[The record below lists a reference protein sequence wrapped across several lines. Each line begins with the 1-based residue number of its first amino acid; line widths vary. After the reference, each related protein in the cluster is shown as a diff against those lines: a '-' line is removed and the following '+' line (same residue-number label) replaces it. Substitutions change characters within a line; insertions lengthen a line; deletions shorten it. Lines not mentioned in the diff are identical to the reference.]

1 MSHRKET
8 EAMARQPIEDWAHIP
23 WRKLARKVY
32 RLQKRIYRASD
43 RGNDKAMHNLQR
55 LLMKSQ
61 AARTLAVRKVTQD
74 NQGKRTAGIDG
85 VKSVEPAQRMEMV
98 RRLRHHKTIKPQP
111 TRRVWIP
118 KPGKAEKRPLGILTM
133 LDRAYQCLV
142 KLVLEP
148 QWEARF
154 EANSYGFRPGRSTH
168 DAIAAIFNIISK
180 QPKYVLDADIAN
192 CFNNI
197 NHTVLLEK
205 LHTYPAMRRVI
216 KAWLKAGVLEEGVFT
231 PTEAGTPQGGPLSP
245 LLANVALHGMEQA
258 IQADYPWKGRDKP
271 KPKLVRYADDL
282 VVLFPTLEGIEQART
297 VLEHWLATLGLELKP
312 SKTRVVHT
320 LMPLNESPAGF
331 DFLGFEIRQYP
342 VGKYRSGKHNGKRL
356 GFKTIIQPSKE
367 AIKRHR
373 EALRMVVHAG
383 QGLTQEA
390 LIGQLNPKIRGWARY
405 YRSVVAKKVLNDCD
419 YHLYPLLLRWA
430 KRRHP
435 RKSASWIRLRYWRTV
450 GQDHWRFASP
460 VGYSL
465 TNHAAIRIQRHV
477 KVKGNASPFDGNLL
491 YWAKRLQQS
500 HPLTMSRL
508 GALLHKQQGKCRWC
522 ELLFQEGDLIE
533 IDHITPR
540 SEGGTD
546 EPSNLFALHRHCH
559 DQRHAKKHEW
569 GTYDR
574 SHQTEEPDEVETL
587 MSGSGGGQE
596 GAIPL
601 A

>member
-1 MSHRKET
+1 
-8 EAMARQPIEDWAHIP
+8 
-23 WRKLARKVY
+23 
-32 RLQKRIYRASD
+32 
-43 RGNDKAMHNLQR
+43 
-55 LLMKSQ
+55 
-61 AARTLAVRKVTQD
+61 
-74 NQGKRTAGIDG
+74 
-85 VKSVEPAQRMEMV
+85 
-98 RRLRHHKTIKPQP
+98 
-111 TRRVWIP
+111 
-118 KPGKAEKRPLGILTM
+118 
-133 LDRAYQCLV
+133 
-142 KLVLEP
+142 
-148 QWEARF
+148 
-154 EANSYGFRPGRSTH
+154 
-168 DAIAAIFNIISK
+168 
-180 QPKYVLDADIAN
+180 
-192 CFNNI
+192 
-197 NHTVLLEK
+197 
-205 LHTYPAMRRVI
+205 
-216 KAWLKAGVLEEGVFT
+216 
-231 PTEAGTPQGGPLSP
+231 
-245 LLANVALHGMEQA
+245 
-258 IQADYPWKGRDKP
+258 
-271 KPKLVRYADDL
+271 
-282 VVLFPTLEGIEQART
+282 LFPTLDGIEQART

-312 SKTRVVHT
+312 SKTRMVHT
-320 LMPLNESPAGF
+320 LMPLNGNPAGF
-331 DFLGFEIRQYP
+331 DFLGFEIRHYP

-356 GFKTIIQPSKE
+356 GFKTIIQPGKE

-373 EALRMVVHAG
+373 EALRTVVHAG

-460 VGYSL
+460 DGYAL

-491 YWAKRLQQS
+491 SWAKRLQQS
-500 HPLTMSRL
+500 QPLSMSRL

-522 ELLFQEGDLIE
+522 ELLFQESDLIE

-546 EPSNLFALHRHCH
+546 DPNNLFALHRHCH
-559 DQRHAKKHEW
+559 DQRHAKRHEW
-569 GTYDR
+569 GTHDR
-574 SHQTEEPDEVETL
+574 SHQTEEPDEVKTL

>member
-1 MSHRKET
+1 MSHSKET
-8 EAMARQPIEDWAHIP
+8 EAMAPQPIEDWAYIP

-43 RGNDKAMHNLQR
+43 RGNDKAVHNLQR

-85 VKSVEPAQRMEMV
+85 VKSVEPAQRMDMV
-98 RRLRHHKTIKPQP
+98 RRLRHHKTIKPKP

-133 LDRAYQCLV
+133 LDRAHQCLV
-142 KLVLEP
+142 KLALEP
-148 QWEARF
+148 EWEARF
-154 EANSYGFRPGRSTH
+154 EANSYGFRPGRSAH

-197 NHTVLLEK
+197 NQTVLLEK

-258 IQADYPWKGRDKP
+258 IQAEYPWKGRDKP

-282 VVLFPTLEGIEQART
+282 VVLFPTLEGIEKART
-297 VLEHWLATLGLELKP
+297 VLEHWLAAIGLELKP

-320 LMPLNESPAGF
+320 LIPLNEEPPGF
-331 DFLGFEIRQYP
+331 NFLGFEIRQHL
-342 VGKYRSGKHNGKRL
+342 VGKYRSGKHNGKLL

-383 QGLTQEA
+383 QGLWQEA
-390 LIGQLNPKIRGWARY
+390 LIGQLNPKIRGWSRY
-405 YRSVVAKKVLNDCD
+405 YRSVVAKKILNDCD

-435 RKSASWIRLRYWRTV
+435 RKSASWIRLRYWHTV
-450 GQDHWRFASP
+450 GQDRWRFATSE
-460 VGYSL
+460 GYSL
-465 TNHAAIRIQRHV
+465 NNHAAIAIQRHV
-477 KVKGNASPFDGNLL
+477 KVKGNASPYDGNLL

-500 HPLTMSRL
+500 HPLTMNRL
-508 GALLHKQQGKCRWC
+508 GTLLHKQQGKCRWC

-540 SEGGTD
+540 SEGGTN
-546 EPSNLFALHRHCH
+546 ELSNLFALHRHCH
-559 DQRHAKKHEW
+559 DQRHAKEHER
-569 GTYDR
+569 GTHNR
-574 SHQTEEPDEVETL
+574 SHQAEEPDELETL

>member
-1 MSHRKET
+1 M
-8 EAMARQPIEDWAHIP
+8 
-23 WRKLARKVY
+23 
-32 RLQKRIYRASD
+32 
-43 RGNDKAMHNLQR
+43 
-55 LLMKSQ
+55 
-61 AARTLAVRKVTQD
+61 
-74 NQGKRTAGIDG
+74 
-85 VKSVEPAQRMEMV
+85 
-98 RRLRHHKTIKPQP
+98 
-111 TRRVWIP
+111 
-118 KPGKAEKRPLGILTM
+118 
-133 LDRAYQCLV
+133 
-142 KLVLEP
+142 
-148 QWEARF
+148 
-154 EANSYGFRPGRSTH
+154 
-168 DAIAAIFNIISK
+168 
-180 QPKYVLDADIAN
+180 
-192 CFNNI
+192 
-197 NHTVLLEK
+197 
-205 LHTYPAMRRVI
+205 
-216 KAWLKAGVLEEGVFT
+216 
-231 PTEAGTPQGGPLSP
+231 LSP

-282 VVLFPTLEGIEQART
+282 VVLFPTLDGIEQART
-297 VLEHWLATLGLELKP
+297 VLEHWLTPLGLELKP
-312 SKTRVVHT
+312 SKTRIVHT
-320 LMPLNESPAGF
+320 LMPLKESPAGF

-460 VGYSL
+460 EGYSL

-491 YWAKRLQQS
+491 YWTKRLQQS

-546 EPSNLFALHRHCH
+546 DPSNLFALHRHCH
-559 DQRHAKKHEW
+559 DQRHAKKHAW
-569 GTYDR
+569 GTHDR

-596 GAIPL
+596 GAILL